1 MPVSSTATL
10 TPSPDN
16 DDVSAPT
23 AGMPHAVLVD
33 VGWAAR
39 GRLTGAMSF
48 MGMTGATAAM
58 SR

>member
-1 MPVSSTATL
+1 MHVEHGDL

-23 AGMPHAVLVD
+23 AWMPHAVLVD
-33 VGWAAR
+33 VRWTAR

>member
-1 MPVSSTATL
+1 MSTATL

-23 AGMPHAVLVD
+23 AWIPHAVLVD

-48 MGMTGATAAM
+48 IGMTGATAAI